1 MVEPALFFEAWFNM
15 SYSKSIL
22 LFLGFTSLS
31 VITGSGAEVSG
42 EKEVLTRARTAFQN
56 GKLAEALGLADKL
69 IETEPGY
76 RRDSV
81 AKSLKKLAPL
91 CWRMIN

>member
-1 MVEPALFFEAWFNM
+1 LDIELDQGDNLKSGHCAILVEPALFFEAWFNM

-42 EKEVLTRARTAFQN
+42 EKEVL
-56 GKLAEALGLADKL
+56 
-69 IETEPGY
+69 
-76 RRDSV
+76 
-81 AKSLKKLAPL
+81 
-91 CWRMIN
+91 